1 MRKGYPVD
9 VGYMGYIE
17 EERCYRLFDTEG
29 EYNEVYHD
37 GQEEAEET

>member
-17 EERCYRLFDTEG
+17 EEQDYQLYDTEG
-29 EYNEVYHD
+29 EYNELYYD
-37 GQEEAEET
+37 RQKETAET